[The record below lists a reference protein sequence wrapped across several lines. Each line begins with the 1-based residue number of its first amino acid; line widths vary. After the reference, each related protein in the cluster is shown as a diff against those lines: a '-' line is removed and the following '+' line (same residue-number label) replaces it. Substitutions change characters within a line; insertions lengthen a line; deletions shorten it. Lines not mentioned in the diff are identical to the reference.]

1 MKTVYILGQE
11 IADRAAL
18 HAALAQQLTF
28 PDYYGENLDSLY
40 DVLCTQAEPCCI
52 MIQNREALQV
62 HLGEYCRR
70 FLRVLLDASLENSNI
85 SITL

>member
-1 MKTVYILGQE
+1 MKTAYILGQE
-11 IADRAAL
+11 ITDRTML
-18 HAALAQQLTF
+18 HATLAQQLTF

-52 MIQNREALQV
+52 VIQNREALQG

-70 FLRVLLDASLENSNI
+70 FLRVLLDASLENNKI